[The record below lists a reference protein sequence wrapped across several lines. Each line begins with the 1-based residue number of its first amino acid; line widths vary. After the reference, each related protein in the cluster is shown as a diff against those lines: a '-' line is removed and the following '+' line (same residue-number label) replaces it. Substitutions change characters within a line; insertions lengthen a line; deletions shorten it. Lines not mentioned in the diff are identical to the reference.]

1 MFQDLTA
8 SLSPAGFDE
17 IALYPVLSQPGD
29 VGTRDS
35 FRLTN
40 VAAAY
45 ECAVAKH
52 KLHRSAFI
60 HARIRSRSGET
71 TAGITVKH
79 ASEYVHSDLERA
91 VIGAIASLTS
101 LALS

>member
-1 MFQDLTA
+1 MNEELA
-8 SLSPAGFDE
+8 SSLPPAGFDE
-17 IALYPVLSQPGD
+17 VVLHPAISKPGD

-35 FRLTN
+35 FRLTS

-45 ECAVAKH
+45 EAALATY

-60 HARIRSRSGET
+60 HARIRSRGGV

-79 ASEYVHSDLERA
+79 ASERVYSEVERA
-91 VIGAIASLTS
+91 IISAIASLTS

>member
-1 MFQDLTA
+1 MYEELA
-8 SLSPAGFDE
+8 SSLPSASFDE
-17 IALYPVLSQPGD
+17 VVLYPALSEPGD

-45 ECAVAKH
+45 EAAVTKH
-52 KLHRSAFI
+52 KLQRSAFI
-60 HARIRSRSGET
+60 HARIRSRGGEA
-71 TAGITVKH
+71 AGITVKH
-79 ASEYVHSDLERA
+79 ASEYDYSEFDRA
-91 VIGAIASLTS
+91 AISAIASLTS